1 MKNSSESISEK
12 ENIMKKLA
20 NHKNNY
26 RTLQRLHI
34 PQEATAEYIELEEKY
49 KIPPKSLIHNR
60 QDSCFSTTSNQP
72 QTMFKSFDG
81 KSFVITD
88 KCVSMINLYEITNET
103 FLYMITKINFA
114 TLEELFIVNTPFMN
128 PDLLLLLLDLMV
140 LESKSLK
147 AFVIEDIH

>member
-1 MKNSSESISEK
+1 
-12 ENIMKKLA
+12 
-20 NHKNNY
+20 
-26 RTLQRLHI
+26 
-34 PQEATAEYIELEEKY
+34 
-49 KIPPKSLIHNR
+49 
-60 QDSCFSTTSNQP
+60 
-72 QTMFKSFDG
+72 MFKSFDG

-147 AFVIEDIH
+147 AFVIEDIHQILTHKVKEKLSHKMKNVLQNASDNLKLLRLNKLDL